1 MESTAIAASAGFDR
15 ATVWRAR
22 LGVFAVFLVTGIGVG
37 LWAVHIPIVT
47 TRLQLDPAVLGLA
60 LLTIGIGAVVSMP
73 IVSIAAALTGTR
85 HLAIAGGLLFA
96 VTLPLPI
103 IAPNVMFLFVGCA
116 LLGLAM
122 GCVDVTINAHGTEV
136 EAAHGRPTMSAFHG
150 FFSLGGLAGSGLG
163 ALVIA
168 MGLGDGAGA
177 VGVAVLL
184 VALVVW
190 ASFNLLPTASS
201 TVGVRLVWP
210 TRAVIGI
217 GILCGLSFG
226 LEGIVTDWS
235 TLFLFQEKA
244 AGPVA
249 ASAGVGLFMATMALF
264 RFLGD
269 GIKLRYG
276 GRRIVVVSGICV
288 ATGTALAILAP
299 WAWLGA
305 VGFGLIGVGAANVVP
320 VLFSASAGVPGVPA
334 AIGIA
339 SVTSFGYAGHLLAP
353 PLIGFMARSY
363 GLPIALSV
371 VGVAGIIIA
380 AGGLRLRK

>member
-1 MESTAIAASAGFDR
+1 MDSTATAAPSAFDS

-22 LGVFAVFLVTGIGVG
+22 LGVFAIFLVTGIGVG

-60 LLTIGIGAVVSMP
+60 LLTIGIGAVISMP

-85 HLAIAGGLLFA
+85 HLAIAAGLLFA

-103 IAPNVMFLFVGCA
+103 LAPNIPFLFVACA
-116 LLGLAM
+116 LFGLAM
-122 GCVDVTINAHGTEV
+122 GGVDVSINAHGTEV
-136 EAAHGRPTMSAFHG
+136 EAAYGRPTMSAFHG
-150 FFSLGGLAGSGLG
+150 FFSLGGLFGSGLG

-168 MGLGDGAGA
+168 MGLGDGSGA
-177 VGVAVLL
+177 VGVAVVL
-184 VALVVW
+184 VAIVVW
-190 ASFNLLPTASS
+190 ASFNLLPTSSS
-201 TVGVRLVWP
+201 TVGVSLVWP

-244 AGPVA
+244 AGPVVA
-249 ASAGVGLFMATMALF
+249 ASGVGLFMATMALF

-269 GIKLRYG
+269 GIKLRFG
-276 GRRIVVVSGICV
+276 GRRVVIASGICV
-288 ATGTALAILAP
+288 AIGTAIAILAP

-320 VLFSASAGVPGVPA
+320 VLFSASANVPGVPA

-339 SVTSFGYAGHLLAP
+339 SVTSLGYAGHLMAP
-353 PLIGFMARSY
+353 PLIGFMARSF
-363 GLPIALSV
+363 GLPLALSL
-371 VGVAGIIIA
+371 VGVAGLIIA
-380 AGGLRLRK
+380 AGGLRLKK